1 MKIIACFRSE
11 DLEAIAKILADT
23 NTGLTGAEIYHTL
36 TKCQI
41 QDVDP
46 INTKWKRLYNAF
58 IEEQNKKQYGNH
70 VVAFIHKA
78 MNPVQYVHSPTYF
91 EAKRQ
96 ELNKVLA
103 FSGLQLGED
112 GKLRHVNR
120 VSTISEAE
128 ERADKLKKNLEN
140 RGVHQDVLKFCKAE
154 LLQANYFHAVLE
166 ATKSVAS
173 KVRSKSG
180 LTCDGAE
187 LATLAFSLGKT
198 GKPILAINQLITDT
212 DISEQKGFMNL
223 LIGLFGTFR
232 NPVAHAEK
240 IYWLISEQDA
250 LDILSLVSLVHR
262 KLDIVTKFQLA

>member
-1 MKIIACFRSE
+1 MKIISCFRSE
-11 DLEAIAKILADT
+11 ELEAISKILADT

-103 FSGLQLGED
+103 FSGLQLE
-112 GKLRHVNR
+112 KM
-120 VSTISEAE
+120 
-128 ERADKLKKNLEN
+128 EN
-140 RGVHQDVLKFCKAE
+140 
-154 LLQANYFHAVLE
+154 
-166 ATKSVAS
+166 
-173 KVRSKSG
+173 
-180 LTCDGAE
+180 
-187 LATLAFSLGKT
+187 
-198 GKPILAINQLITDT
+198 
-212 DISEQKGFMNL
+212 
-223 LIGLFGTFR
+223 
-232 NPVAHAEK
+232 
-240 IYWLISEQDA
+240 
-250 LDILSLVSLVHR
+250 
-262 KLDIVTKFQLA
+262 